1 MKTKFFFLGFIT
13 GGITVFLALSLI
25 GSIIRFNHKRE
36 INKISENLA
45 NIQENLSN
53 IQEDLSNI
61 QYVEVKAGDRY
72 VTLHTKMHKDSVK
85 ILLGRPSK
93 IDMHSYAN
101 DVGETWMYKYA
112 DDRYG
117 HSLMIRFN
125 NGKLESIQQF

>member
-36 INKISENLA
+36 INKVS
-45 NIQENLSN
+45 Q
-53 IQEDLSNI
+53 I
-61 QYVEVKAGDRY
+61 QYVEVKAENRY
-72 VTLHTKMHKDSVK
+72 VTLHTMMHKDSVK

-93 IDMHSYAN
+93 IDMYSIAN
-101 DVGETWMYKYA
+101 GINETW
-112 DDRYG
+112 RYDFPDEG
-117 HSLMIRFN
+117 RYSHSITIKFS